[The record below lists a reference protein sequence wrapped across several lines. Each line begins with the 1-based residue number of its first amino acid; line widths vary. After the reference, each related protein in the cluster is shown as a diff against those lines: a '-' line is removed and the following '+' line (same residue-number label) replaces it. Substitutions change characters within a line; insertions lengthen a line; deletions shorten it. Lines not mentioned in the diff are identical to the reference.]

1 MAAILPLYW
10 KAIPWMEKE
19 VNELARD
26 NDRRVP
32 EYEAPE
38 VVTYHEDD
46 ILERLGPAQACTPD
60 PCPVP

>member
-1 MAAILPLYW
+1 M
-10 KAIPWMEKE
+10 
-19 VNELARD
+19 RD
-26 NDRRVP
+26 DVKVKNVP
-32 EYEAPE
+32 EYEAPC